1 MLAANCSQRFM
12 RRIAPQKF
20 SSKTQ
25 TNVIWATLKP
35 TQNVRDDCGLWHF
48 KQKFSNLNPASHH
61 PIANPRMTCPWKSA
75 CATCTT
81 GLLLW
86 GTETARSAISL
97 HSFRSSN
104 SQHGLRVHP
113 PALNAGLRR
122 RRRRP
127 QVEPGLSAR
136 ACFPAHLGND
146 VGIEQGTRAH
156 GPCARPDFRRKAQRP
171 RHGRRGLR

>member
-81 GLLLW
+81 WAITLGHGDGTVRDITSFISILKQSTWTSGAPPRTQCGPSQTPAAPPGGTWSVSTRLLPGASW
-86 GTETARSAISL
+86 QRRWHRTRNP
-97 HSFRSSN
+97 SS
-104 SQHGLRVHP
+104 
-113 PALNAGLRR
+113 
-122 RRRRP
+122 
-127 QVEPGLSAR
+127 R
-136 ACFPAHLGND
+136 AVC
-146 VGIEQGTRAH
+146 QT
-156 GPCARPDFRRKAQRP
+156 
-171 RHGRRGLR
+171 